1 MGNAATT
8 KKGDPSENGKAAVFF
23 GAVGGVDECF
33 VVFFL
38 MLLL

>member
-8 KKGDPSENGKAAVFF
+8 KKGDPSENGKAVFF

-33 VVFFL
+33 AVF
-38 MLLL
+38 